1 MKNKHS
7 YSIATVLL
15 ICLLTGCSCKLN
27 DTDSSGVLKDLCLT
41 GIENVQLSLTVINHE
56 LSDISGCKL

>member
-15 ICLLTGCSCKLN
+15 ICLLTGCSGNLN
-27 DTDSSGVLKDLCLT
+27 DTDSSGVLKDLYLT
-41 GIENVQLSLTVINHE
+41 GIEKVQLNLTVINHE
-56 LSDISGCKL
+56 LSGVFSGKL